1 MSETNNEI
9 ISLARSLGEALKNC
23 DEYKAFCDTR
33 DAMRK
38 NTALKEKLDE
48 FKVQKSV
55 LDIEKEKENP
65 DEHVV
70 EVLEARL
77 EVLYKEITEVP
88 DMKAYSKAEEDLNLL
103 MTAVNMTISSYI
115 GAEEYTA
122 SGGGNASDGTQSC
135 THDCSRCSG
144 CH

>member
-9 ISLARSLGEALKNC
+9 ISLARSLGEALKSC

-77 EVLYKEITEVP
+77 EVLYKEITDVP

-122 SGGGNASDGTQSC
+122 SEGGNAPDGTQGC